1 MKNIFRV
8 ALLTA
13 LACLLCFSCTNINDP
28 EALTADKFTVNKM
41 KVEGFLLDGLN
52 AVYDGCD
59 FTLIREEI
67 VTTTIKDT
75 SLADDKQPKV
85 DPVTNKIELG
95 TGTVADVASLYKSGA
110 TYVKLDKPVIIE
122 DKPATVKTE
131 GTRTTSVGYAYS
143 YYLTAEID
151 TDVFVKI
158 QVLDKKLVAKNSE
171 LAIIPSAYGT
181 KDENLVSKMMVI
193 KANNVKAENFIPAT
207 FAWEDATNVEEPK
220 SRMFICGDFTD
231 WGWKEENEMTL
242 GSDGVFTFEI
252 KEKTA
257 IQFKISGVLAWQDN
271 ANWTT
276 ACSITIGGDYTP
288 MKVGGGLPNTEVS
301 GMDASKTYVI
311 YFNPNLET
319 PSVKIAEKQ

>member
-28 EALTADKFTVNKM
+28 ETLTADKFTVNEM
-41 KVEGFLLDGLN
+41 KVEGFYVEGLD
-52 AVYDGCD
+52 ASYDGK
-59 FTLIREEI
+59 T
-67 VTTTIKDT
+67 
-75 SLADDKQPKV
+75 
-85 DPVTNKIELG
+85 IELVYVTKDKDGKDVETVVG
-95 TGTVADVASLYKSGA
+95 TSATVADVASLYKSGA
-110 TYVKLDKPVIIE
+110 TMVKFANPVV
-122 DKPATVKTE
+122 VKGN
-131 GTRTTSVGYAYS
+131 GT
-143 YYLTAEID
+143 YYLKLED
-151 TDVFVKI
+151 GEKV
-158 QVLDKKLVAKNSE
+158 QVLNKKME
-171 LAIIPSAYGT
+171 LGNAELEMLTSPYGT
-181 KDENLVSKMMVI
+181 KEDKLVSKMVV
-193 KANNVKAENFIPAT
+193 VKAVPVSGKNIPAT

-231 WGWKEENEMTL
+231 WAWLEDNEMTL

-257 IQFKISGVLAWQDN
+257 IAFKISGVLAWQDN

-276 ACSITIGGDYTP
+276 AGSITIGGDYTP